1 MKNTRLTSILSSG
14 FIACALM
21 LGSLASTQSA
31 SAQIT
36 TMAEVNIPFS
46 FQTQTQ
52 TFPAGAYRID
62 RHSARIVRLQGPG
75 HAAGFVNTYNAVKS
89 QPVEHGYLVFDHYG
103 DKYFLRQ
110 IWTVGSKDGLECPK
124 SHAEKA
130 ALVATNDEAVS
141 TVELAFNSAPQNQNQ
156 K

>member
-21 LGSLASTQSA
+21 IGSLASTQSA

-36 TMAEVNIPFS
+36 TTMAVVNIPFS

-52 TFPAGAYRID
+52 TLPAGTYRID

-75 HAAGFVNTYNAVKS
+75 HAAGFVNTYNTVKS

-110 IWTVGSKDGLECPK
+110 IWRAGDKSGVECPNSRADQLK
-124 SHAEKA
+124 LQADNQPPDSTEA
-130 ALVATNDEAVS
+130 ASD
-141 TVELAFNSAPQNQNQ
+141 SAP
-156 K
+156 KR

>member
-21 LGSLASTQSA
+21 IGSLASTQSA

-36 TMAEVNIPFS
+36 TNMAVVNIPFS

-52 TFPAGAYRID
+52 TLPAGTYRID

-124 SHAEKA
+124 PHAEKVMVQA
-130 ALVATNDEAVS
+130 KNNQAPS
-141 TVELAFNSAPQNQNQ
+141 SIELAFNSVPQY
-156 K
+156 